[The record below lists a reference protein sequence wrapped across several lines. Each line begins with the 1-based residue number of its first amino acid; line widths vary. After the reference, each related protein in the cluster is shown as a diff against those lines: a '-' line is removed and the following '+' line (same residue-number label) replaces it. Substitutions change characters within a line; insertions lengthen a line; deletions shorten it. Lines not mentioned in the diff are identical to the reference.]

1 MRETVNYT
9 CRIDP
14 VIKKK
19 SELLYASLG
28 MNLSTAINVFLRESL
43 QVGGLPFEVRIKQPE
58 PAAEPAEPVLTEPA
72 EIPAGFIEASGNKKK
87 KKGKK

>member
-43 QVGGLPFEVRIKQPE
+43 QVGGLPFEVRIKQSE
-58 PAAEPAEPVLTEPA
+58 PAAEPAAPVLIEPA
-72 EIPAGFIEASGNKKK
+72 ETPADFSGTTGNKKK
-87 KKGKK
+87 KKVKK